1 MSRYAVNKAL
11 WQVSRDDAAAQA
23 YLGTPDAFLAD
34 RELTSEER
42 GWLLDRDFAAM
53 FAAGCHPFL
62 LYTFRIVVSGGW
74 TWQLMVDHVGA
85 IAHIPPPLDIS
96 T

>member
-11 WQVSRDDAAAQA
+11 WQVSRDDAAAQE
-23 YLGTPDAFLAD
+23 YLSAPEAFLAG
-34 RELTSEER
+34 RSLTDEEHR
-42 GWLLDRDFAAM
+42 WVLHRDFAAM
-53 FAAGCHPFL
+53 FAAGCYPFL

-85 IAHIPPPLDIS
+85 IAHIPPPLDI
-96 T
+96 TT